1 MSAIDD
7 VQEEAKADM
16 TPMIDCVFLMIIFFL
31 CIEFKVLE
39 AKLPAYLPKDK
50 GSQSTKLEPMEQLS
64 IGIYVEAEGRPKF
77 PVRRVNGVLT
87 QTQEGDINENTDR
100 PYRFVL
106 EGYKPKW
113 VVGPKPL
120 YDIKAVSE
128 ELRRIRKDPSS
139 MVPDPKNPGTKK
151 VMPVVIEPH
160 PGVYYESVARTADAC
175 HEAEF
180 EEINFGGGL
189 GPKGAKKPGPGTG
202 K

>member
-7 VQEEAKADM
+7 VQEEAKSDM
-16 TPMIDCVFLMIIFFL
+16 TPMIDVVFLMIIFFL
-31 CIEFKVLE
+31 CIEFKILE

-50 GSQSTKLEPMEQLS
+50 GSQATQVEPMEQLS
-64 IGIYVEAEGRPKF
+64 IGIYVENAGDPEYPK
-77 PVRRVNGVLT
+77 GVT
-87 QTQEGDINENTDR
+87 AGSINEHTER
-100 PYRFVL
+100 PFRFKLV
-106 EGYKPKW
+106 GHTTKW

-120 YDIKAVSE
+120 YSIKDVADELKRIKA
-128 ELRRIRKDPSS
+128 DPTS

-151 VMPVVIEPH
+151 LMPVVIEPH

-175 HEAEF
+175 NESGF

-189 GPKGAKKPGPGTG
+189 GPKQAG